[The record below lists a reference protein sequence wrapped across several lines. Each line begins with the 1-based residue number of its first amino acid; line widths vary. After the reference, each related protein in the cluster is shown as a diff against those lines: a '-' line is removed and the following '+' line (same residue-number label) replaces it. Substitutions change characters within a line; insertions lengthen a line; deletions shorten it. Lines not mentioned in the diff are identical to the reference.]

1 MIDTNTGQAFFFGCI
16 VTNMI
21 DITEQTILTCAKAI
35 LDNSSNDVLVC
46 SEIQSYSLDTTVVNI
61 GSRLCTVNASVW
73 HAADALY
80 NQIDISTF
88 STVTG
93 YATGGAVALALAVIS
108 AERCSICPTVCSF
121 SAPPVGNRMFAQVA
135 ACIRHLR
142 VRLADD
148 VIPTQGWSL
157 NHNCVPILL
166 GESHCT
172 CLDMYR
178 SRFWTEY
185 TSSPKSELMQL
196 YMHRV
201 INNLFDSTHGDCWV
215 AVDI

>member
-1 MIDTNTGQAFFFGCI
+1 
-16 VTNMI
+16 MI
-21 DITEQTILTCAKAI
+21 DITEQTIVTCAKAI
-35 LDNSSNDVLVC
+35 LDSSCSSNDVLVC
-46 SEIQSYSLDTTVVNI
+46 SEIQSYSLDTKTVSI

-80 NQIDISTF
+80 NQTDISAF

-93 YATGGAVALALAVIS
+93 YATGGAVALALAVIA
-108 AERCSICPTVCSF
+108 AETCNTCLTVCSF
-121 SAPPVGNRMFAQVA
+121 SAPPAGNRMFAQVA

-157 NHNCVPILL
+157 NHNCAAIIL

-172 CLDMYR
+172 CIDIYR

-185 TSSPKSELMQL
+185 IGLPRSHLMPL
-196 YMHRV
+196 YMTRV
-201 INNLFDSTHGDCWV
+201 MLCLSEHMAGASHECWV